1 MPLCSYFLSFS
12 RYASVRLIPLL
23 LVSLVAFFCVNWT
36 ASAQSAQELQEEEKR
51 QKYLVSKVRI
61 RGNRI
66 FTDDQ
71 IQSRIRT
78 KANRRFLRIPGF
90 TWWYWLYQLGDSGVF
105 GNRVGNAL
113 KSTGEPPAYLDPI
126 VLNQDIE
133 RLRILYQQAGY
144 RNAGVSTSVDTTAQ
158 RRIEV
163 TFAIDHG
170 APTHIRNVNFE
181 ISSLDGDQKAELI
194 EGSLLKG
201 KREISEEQLNFK
213 AQNQLFSE
221 ALLHEERRRILDHLL
236 EEGYAAIARDSV
248 RAIITTVSSDSFD
261 VKFLVNPGPRFRVDK
276 IAFHVT
282 GPEDLSIVKRDTLE
296 NKGSR
301 DGSITSVITGD
312 RRIKTDII
320 ANSLQFSPGEWYN
333 REKLLAS
340 KRALEGTGIFVFTR
354 IEPMWNEVTYS
365 DSSTVPELPFK
376 IDLQTRERHQ
386 MQFETI
392 MLQRSG
398 VLAASENELGM
409 GLGVTYENAN
419 LLGNGEQF
427 RLTTTGSVAGDI
439 DSTFFRSAE
448 AEIATSLTLPYITA
462 PFKSLENIFDL
473 YNARTQLSLSFLTA
487 RREELRFVIRGRG
500 TARFRLE
507 MQHNPT
513 VVSYVDLL
521 DLSLSNPDTLRGF
534 GADSLGQLLGS
545 IEDPIQQAQV
555 LDDYTQPQINSSLR
569 YTLRSSNVNPLRRE
583 QGYSYEG
590 ALEIGGNMLPY
601 LLDRYVHT
609 PDTLEGRI
617 PGISLFTGS
626 GSRNDLIYRQYVR
639 VSGDVRRYK
648 PVGPN
653 TVFAWKFIT
662 GVAHPTGKA
671 DTVPF
676 DRRFYSG
683 GASSVR
689 GWGLR
694 ELGPGKIKP
703 DTTSNRFSGE
713 LSSIF
718 GGDIK
723 LEASLELRNT
733 MLRNVFAADWILTF
747 FGDAG
752 NVWFGPR
759 NPGNSD
765 GRFRFDS
772 FYREIGVSGGFG
784 LRFAWEY
791 LILRLDLAYRIY
803 DPSLDGEFVNNAFR
817 GPKLHFGI
825 GHAF

>member
-1 MPLCSYFLSFS
+1 MTSVVLLSLFGLNS
-12 RYASVRLIPLL
+12 HIAL
-23 LVSLVAFFCVNWT
+23 AQT
-36 ASAQSAQELQEEEKR
+36 AVELQGED
-51 QKYLVSKVRI
+51 QSYLVSKVRI
-61 RGNRI
+61 KGNKI
-66 FTDDQ
+66 FTNDQ
-71 IQSRIRT
+71 IHARLRT
-78 KANRRFLRIPGF
+78 RANRRFLRIPGF
-90 TWWYWLYQLGDSGVF
+90 TWWHWLYQLGDSGFF
-105 GNRVGNAL
+105 GNRIGNAL

-126 VLNQDIE
+126 VLDQDIE
-133 RLRILYQQAGY
+133 RLRLMYQQAGY
-144 RNAGVSTSVDTTAQ
+144 RNARVATAVDTLTQ
-158 RRIEV
+158 RRLEV
-163 TFAIDHG
+163 TFSIDQG
-170 APTHIRNVNFE
+170 EPTHIRYVDFGVA
-181 ISSLDGDQKAELI
+181 SLDDEQKEELARA
-194 EGSLLKG
+194 SLLN
-201 KREISEEQLNFK
+201 SESGENSSALRFLAN
-213 AQNQLFSE
+213 NQLFSE
-221 ALLHEERRRILDHLL
+221 ALLHEERQRILDYLR
-236 EEGYAAIARDSV
+236 EKGYASIARDSV
-248 RAIITTVSSDSFD
+248 RAVIITASPDSFD
-261 VKFLVNPGPRFRVDK
+261 VNFLINPGPRYK
-276 IAFHVT
+276 INNVTFNVT
-282 GPEDLSIVKRDTLE
+282 GPENQASVRQDTLN
-296 NKGSR
+296 NKGVK
-301 DGSITSVITGD
+301 DGHIMSTISGD
-312 RRIKTDII
+312 RRLKTDLLER
-320 ANSLQFSPGEWYN
+320 SLQFFPGEWYD
-333 REKLLAS
+333 REKLLAT
-340 KRALEGTGIFVFTR
+340 KRALEGTGVFVFTR
-354 IEPMWNEVTYS
+354 IEPMWNSVTQS
-365 DSSTVPELPFK
+365 DSTDEPELPFQ
-376 IDLQTRERHQ
+376 IDLQTRERHR

-427 RLTTTGSVAGDI
+427 RLNTTGSVAGDI

-448 AEIATSLTLPYITA
+448 AEISTSLTLPYVTA
-462 PFKSLENIFDL
+462 PFKSLDNLLDL
-473 YNARTQLSLSFLTA
+473 YDSRTQLSLSFLTA

-507 MQHNPT
+507 MQHSPT

-534 GADSLGQLLGS
+534 GADSLRGLGQIVGA
-545 IEDPIQQAQV
+545 IEDPIQRAQV
-555 LDDYTQPQINSSLR
+555 LEDYTQPQINSSLR

-583 QGYSYEG
+583 EGYSYEG

-617 PGISLFTGS
+617 PGIRLFTGS
-626 GSRNDLIYRQYVR
+626 GSRNDLLYRQYIR
-639 VSGDVRRYK
+639 VSGDIRRYN

-694 ELGPGKIKP
+694 ELGPGRLKA
-703 DTTSNRFSGE
+703 DTTGNNSGGE
-713 LSSIF
+713 VNNIF

-723 LEASLELRNT
+723 LEASVELRNT

-759 NPGNSD
+759 NPGNSE

-803 DPSLDGEFVNNAFR
+803 DPTQEGDFINNSFR
-817 GPKLHFGI
+817 GPRLHFGI

>member
-1 MPLCSYFLSFS
+1 MIAVVLISVFS
-12 RYASVRLIPLL
+12 LHGRL
-23 LVSLVAFFCVNWT
+23 VVAQT
-36 ASAQSAQELQEEEKR
+36 TLELQNEQSDQE
-51 QKYLVSKVRI
+51 YLISKVRI
-61 RGNRI
+61 RGNKV
-66 FTDDQ
+66 FTNDQ
-71 IQSRIRT
+71 IHSRLRT

-90 TWWYWLYQLGDSGVF
+90 TWWYWLYQLGDTRLFSGRI
-105 GNRVGNAL
+105 GDAL

-126 VLNQDIE
+126 VLDQDIE
-133 RLRILYQQAGY
+133 RLRLMYQQSGY
-144 RNAGVSTSVDTTAQ
+144 RDARVVTNVDTLSQ
-158 RRIEV
+158 RRLEV
-163 TFAIDHG
+163 TFSIEQG
-170 APTHIRNVNFE
+170 EPTYIRYVDFN
-181 ISSLDGDQKAELI
+181 ISSLDNHQKLDLI
-194 EGSLLKG
+194 NGSLLKLDG
-201 KREISEEQLNFK
+201 AYESDTLRFLADDK
-213 AQNQLFSE
+213 LFSE
-221 ALLHEERRRILDHLL
+221 ALLHEERQRILDHLR
-236 EEGYAAIARDSV
+236 EKGYGSIARDSV
-248 RAIITTVSSDSFD
+248 RAIIITASPDSFD
-261 VKFLVNPGPRFRVDK
+261 VNFLINPGPRYQVDK
-276 IAFHVT
+276 ISINVT
-282 GPEDLSIVKRDTLE
+282 GPEYQPLIKEDTLTY
-296 NKGSR
+296 NGIK
-301 DGSITSVITGD
+301 DGRITSIISGD
-312 RRIKTDII
+312 KRLKTDLLIR
-320 ANSLQFSPGEWYN
+320 SLQFSPGEWYD
-333 REKLLAS
+333 REKLLAT
-340 KRALEGTGIFVFTR
+340 KRALEGTGVFVFTR
-354 IEPMWNEVTYS
+354 IEPLWEDVTYA
-365 DSSTVPELPFK
+365 DSSSVPELPFQ

-427 RLTTTGSVAGDI
+427 RLNTTGSVAGDI

-448 AEIATSLTLPYITA
+448 AEISTSLTVPYLTA
-462 PFKSLENIFDL
+462 PFKSLDNLFDL
-473 YNARTQLSLSFLTA
+473 YNSRTQFSLSFLTA

-507 MQHNPT
+507 MLHSPT

-534 GADSLGQLLGS
+534 GADSIRGLGQIVGA
-545 IEDPIQQAQV
+545 IEDPIQRAQV
-555 LDDYTQPQINSSLR
+555 LEDYTQPQINSSLR

-583 QGYSYEG
+583 EGYSYEG

-609 PDTLEGRI
+609 PDTLEGKI

-626 GSRNDLIYRQYVR
+626 GSRNDLLYRQYFR
-639 VSGDVRRYK
+639 VSGDIRRYN

-653 TVFAWKFIT
+653 TVFAWKFIS
-662 GVAHPTGKA
+662 GLAHPTGKA
-671 DTVPF
+671 NTVPF

-694 ELGPGKIKP
+694 ELGPGRIRA
-703 DTTSNRFSGE
+703 DTTNTNIGGE
-713 LSSIF
+713 VNSIF

-723 LEASLELRNT
+723 LEASVELRNT
-733 MLRNVFAADWILTF
+733 MLKNVFAADWILTF

-765 GRFRFDS
+765 GRFRFNT

-803 DPSLDGEFVNNAFR
+803 DPTLDGDFVNNAFR
-817 GPKLHFGI
+817 GPRLHFGI